1 MRPLLNPARSRLEI
15 GGQALSG
22 CYTKNM
28 WFYEVA
34 PTKIVRSGAAVF
46 TYHSETELFIG
57 QLVLIPVGKQSLQGV
72 ITKNVIK
79 PAYETKAILE
89 SIEATPL
96 PKPLIDLSW
105 WLSEY
110 YRTPMATVLQTVL
123 PRGLT
128 KNRRTPKAQEAA
140 GAVRARTQIVLNTD
154 QAAAVSKIMT
164 TTSET
169 VLLQGVTGSGKT
181 EVYKEIA
188 RQTLAEGRSVIVL
201 VPEISLTSQIIDDF
215 AGEFEHVLVTHSH
228 MTEAERHLAW
238 KKALDSPI
246 PLVVIG
252 PRSALFMPVPKL
264 GAVLVDEAHE
274 PSYKQEQAPRY
285 SALRAASVLGKA
297 AGARVVLGS
306 ATPLVADRYVAE
318 AHGAPIIFLPKP
330 ARGSAKA
337 THTTLVDMKKR
348 ENFKKHRF
356 FSDQLLHTIEQNV
369 ASSRQTL
376 IFHNRRGSA
385 STTLCESCG
394 WTAECPRCYVPLVL
408 HADRYTLSCHIC
420 DHKIKVPTDCPEC
433 HSANIIHKGIGTK
446 LIESELQRLFPKAVI
461 ARFDGDNAN
470 SETVAER
477 YKELYD
483 GAIDIAIGTQV
494 VAKGL
499 DLPKL
504 HTVGVIQA
512 DSGLALPDF
521 AAPERAFQLLAQVVG
536 RVGRDERDTNVIVQ
550 SYQPTHPVIQFGLAQ
565 DYEGFYQFAL
575 AERSRAGFPPFRY
588 LLQLTNVY
596 KTEAAAIR
604 NAKVLVQELRSRVP
618 KGVEVLG
625 PTPAFY
631 ERQHDTYRWQLT
643 LKSPKRE
650 ALAQALAL
658 VPPTH
663 WQADLDPASLL

>member
-1 MRPLLNPARSRLEI
+1 
-15 GGQALSG
+15 
-22 CYTKNM
+22 M

-34 PTKIVRSGAAVF
+34 PTKIVRTNTAVF
-46 TYHSETELFIG
+46 TYHSQEKLSVG
-57 QLVLIPVGKQSLQGV
+57 LVVTIPVGKQQLQGV
-72 ITKNVIK
+72 VMREVAQ
-79 PAYETKAILE
+79 PSYETKPITEIIETTAMPA
-89 SIEATPL
+89 SIT
-96 PKPLIDLSW
+96 DLSW

-110 YRTPMATVLQTVL
+110 YRTPMATVLQTIL

-128 KNRRTPKAQEAA
+128 KKRRAPKPQEAA
-140 GAVRARTQIVLNTD
+140 LAVRNRTQIVLNED
-154 QAAAVSKIMT
+154 QVTAVSKIMAT
-164 TTSET
+164 QSET

-181 EVYKEIA
+181 EVYKEVA
-188 RQTLAEGRSVIVL
+188 RQTLAENRSVIVL
-201 VPEISLTSQIIDDF
+201 VPEISLTSQIVDEF
-215 AGEFEHVLVTHSH
+215 ASEFEHVLVTHSH

-238 KKALDSPI
+238 KTALSSPV

-264 GAVLVDEAHE
+264 GAILVDEAHE

-297 AGARVVLGS
+297 AKARVVLGS

-356 FSDQLLHTIEQNV
+356 FSDQLLQTIEKNV

-408 HADRYTLSCHIC
+408 HADHYNLSCHIC
-420 DHKIKVPTDCPEC
+420 DHKIKVPTACPEC

-446 LIESELQRLFPKAVI
+446 LIESELQRLFPKASI

-470 SETVAER
+470 SETVNER
-477 YKELYD
+477 YKELYE
-483 GAIDIAIGTQV
+483 GTIDIAIGTQV

-536 RVGRDERDTNVIVQ
+536 RVGRDERNTNVIVQ

-565 DYEGFYQFAL
+565 DYEGFYQYAL

-596 KTEAAAIR
+596 KTEAAAVR
-604 NAKVLVQELRSRVP
+604 NAKTLVQELRAHVP